1 MKLSV
6 FVNGQQIKGSPYSV
20 VVQQSI
26 DYTRVGKL
34 SKIVNNDGNM
44 GEPWGI
50 TFGKNGM
57 WAVADYT
64 KHCVYIFDGQDQL
77 IRKVGSHGNGYCQLY
92 SPEGVTFD
100 SNKHLYVADY
110 GNHRVQVFDVSGKY
124 LH

>member
-1 MKLSV
+1 M
-6 FVNGQQIKGSPYSV
+6 KGSRYSI

-50 TFGKNGM
+50 AFGKNGM
-57 WAVADYT
+57 WAVADYS

-77 IRKVGSHGNGYCQLY
+77 IRKVGSHRNGYCQLY

-100 SNKHLYVADY
+100 SNNHLYVADY
-110 GNHRVQVFDVSGKY
+110 NNNRVQVFDVSGKY